1 MKISKF
7 ICVILS
13 LLIVLSSCSTD
24 SAVDRQDAAVNEA
37 NIFITAANAAL
48 DSPPPQ
54 DIEINPDGTM

>member
-13 LLIVLSSCSTD
+13 LLIVLASCSTD
-24 SAVDRQDAAVNEA
+24 SAVDRQEAAVNEA

-48 DSPPPQ
+48 DSTPPPGHR
-54 DIEINPDGTM
+54 D